1 MALLRTLL
9 VVGRISNLPT
19 LWSNCLAGWW
29 LGGVGDPEQLPL
41 LVAGASLLYLGGMFL
56 NDAFDAQYDRHY
68 RPERPI
74 PAGDISLTVV
84 WRWGLIA
91 LGLGG
96 ASLIFLGRVTGALGV
111 ALLLLIVLYNA
122 FHKQLVWA
130 PILMAACRFLV
141 YVIAASIAANGVTG
155 WALWGGLA
163 LAFYIAGLSF
173 LARREAT
180 PGLPDYWP
188 LLLLAAPI
196 VLALFMNGPGY
207 RLAAGLLGAALAFWV
222 VSALSQSLWSD
233 KPNVGRTVS
242 WLLAGVVLVDWLAVA
257 DAPRQIGFVFI
268 GLFLSALLLQRV
280 VPAT

>member
-29 LGGVGDPEQLPL
+29 LGGAGNPEQLPL

-56 NDAFDAQYDRHY
+56 NDAFDAQYDRQY

-74 PAGDISLTVV
+74 PAGDISLTTV
-84 WRWGLIA
+84 WRWGLIV

-207 RLAAGLLGAALAFWV
+207 RLASGLLAAALAFWV
-222 VSALSQSLWSD
+222 VYALSQSLWSD

-268 GLFLSALLLQRV
+268 GLFLTALLLQRV

>member
-29 LGGVGDPEQLPL
+29 LGGAGNPEQLPL

>member
-56 NDAFDAQYDRHY
+56 NDAFDAQYDRQY

-74 PAGDISLTVV
+74 PAGDISLTTV
-84 WRWGLIA
+84 WRWGLIV

>member
-29 LGGVGDPEQLPL
+29 LGGAGNPEQLPL

-56 NDAFDAQYDRHY
+56 NDAFDAQYDRQY

-74 PAGDISLTVV
+74 PAGDISLTTV
-84 WRWGLIA
+84 WRWGLIV

-207 RLAAGLLGAALAFWV
+207 RLASGLLAAALAFWV
-222 VSALSQSLWSD
+222 VYALSQSLWSD